1 MRERPIGERLH
12 EEPPERARTTLG
24 VEARRLWQVMTI
36 YERFEQ
42 LVALV
47 LSGLIAVVIIVA
59 LVELVRVVTHML
71 ATETLDVLEPE
82 TFQLVFGMIMTVLIA
97 LEFKHSIVKVALR
110 NESIIQVKTVILIAL
125 IALARKFVVLEEQ
138 ASPAKVAAMAGA
150 LLALGLVYWLV
161 RERDDSA
168 ARRGMR
174 AGSGGQAGTRAPGRA
189 RE

>member
-1 MRERPIGERLH
+1 MREIPIGERLH
-12 EEPPERARTTLG
+12 EEPPERARSELRA
-24 VEARRLWQVMTI
+24 EIKRLWKVMTL

-59 LVELVRVVTHML
+59 LVELVRVVTRML
-71 ATETLDVLEPE
+71 ATETLDVLEPD

-138 ASPAKVAAMAGA
+138 ASPAKVAAMAVA

-161 RERDDSA
+161 RARDESA
-168 ARRGMR
+168 ARRHTE
-174 AGSGGQAGTRAPGRA
+174 AESGTVGGKRSPGQAS
-189 RE
+189 E